1 MSNLFIAS
9 AALLV
14 IAASS
19 LAFGLRYLF
28 AREYLFY
35 HAQLTGLAWT
45 EIPYHYQAIILGM
58 LKMVGAGLLAFGLAL
73 AWLVLPFSRGESWS
87 FWAILSL
94 VSVHGFISIY
104 VTIALRKLNPAA
116 QTNVFASCAGVAI
129 AMAALLIA
137 SR

>member
-9 AALLV
+9 AALLA

-35 HAQLTGLAWT
+35 HAQLTGLAWGD
-45 EIPYHYQAIILGM
+45 IPSHYQAIILGM

-104 VTIALRKLNPAA
+104 VTIVLRKINPSA
-116 QTNVFASCAGVAI
+116 QTNVFASFVGVAV
-129 AMAALLIA
+129 AMTALVIGQF
-137 SR
+137 